1 MRPFSAIGDD
11 GTTLSSAAVPPW
23 PRSMTR
29 LQFVSATSDKAGSI
43 LKFLRHAAEAVVTAA
58 SAAGQKVVSTD
69 PTGFAAD
76 EVVMLW
82 KLSTNQAARAVVASV
97 DAEAGTITMVANLPF
112 ALAPGDKVF
121 LMAEAGRVP
130 VGAATK
136 EINSPT
142 VFAADGPALVEIDG
156 TAACK
161 VALVSG
167 EYV

>member
-11 GTTLSSAAVPPW
+11 GSTLSYAAVPPW
-23 PRSMTR
+23 PRSLTR
-29 LQFVSATSDKAGSI
+29 LQFVSATSDKAGSL
-43 LKFLRHAAEAVVTAA
+43 LKFLRHSAEAVVTAA
-58 SAAGQKVVSTD
+58 SAAGQKVVSA
-69 PTGFAAD
+69 PPAGFAAD
-76 EVVMLW
+76 GVVMLW

-112 ALAPGDKVF
+112 ALAPGDRVF
-121 LMAEAGRVP
+121 LMAEAGQVP

-136 EINSPT
+136 EINSAT
-142 VFAADGPALVEIDG
+142 VFAADGAAMVEIDG